1 MRVEILEDRLS
12 DADETGRLHVY
23 AKGDVVTVPDAC
35 GARWCGYGWAK
46 DVSGAV
52 ATGERIPG
60 TRQPLAVADATIT
73 SRGGH

>member
-12 DADETGRLHVY
+12 DADETGHLHVF

-35 GARWCGYGWAK
+35 ALRWLAYGWAK

-60 TRQPLAVADATIT
+60 ARKPLSVDDATIN

>member
-12 DADETGRLHVY
+12 DADDTGRLHVY
-23 AKGDVVTVPDAC
+23 VKGDVVTVPDDC
-35 GARWCGYGWAK
+35 ARRWLAYGWAK

-60 TRQPLAVADATIT
+60 TRKPLAVDDAIMT